1 MLVIAV
7 FMLATMLAG
16 GFYVRHLPTGLTW
29 LKYFSY
35 IKYSYSLL
43 LQIQFDSPKVQ
54 FRCARPGELP
64 AGELSMCDTGDD
76 VPMSSIPGISIIEN
90 LGLNDLPWYTN
101 LIVLLG
107 FCIVVRVLAYF
118 SLRKNSR
125 RNKE

>member
-1 MLVIAV
+1 
-7 FMLATMLAG
+7 
-16 GFYVRHLPTGLTW
+16 
-29 LKYFSY
+29 SY